1 MDTVNLTKCIK
12 EKALEIGFDLVG
24 ISPVDCFP
32 ENQFY
37 KEWLARGF
45 AGEMKYMEREPQKR
59 ENIKNLLP
67 EAKSVISC
75 GLNYNTDYP
84 YSIDET
90 DKTKG
95 WISRYA
101 WGDDYHEM
109 VQNKLSNVLG
119 FIKEIT
125 PEDLKARLYVDTG
138 PVLDRVYGKYS
149 GLGWFGKNTCLINQ
163 KIGSWIFIGEVIT
176 SLELDYDSPVP
187 DRCGTCTRCI
197 DACPTGALLDP
208 YVLDSRLCISYL
220 TIELRE
226 TIPLQLRDKVGNN
239 IYGCD
244 ICQDVCPWN
253 RKAKVTHEHHFQPRE
268 GLYNPDLSSIIT
280 SLTEEDFRMMFKGS
294 PIKRAKRKGLLRN
307 VLIAMEN
314 SGERDFIPHIKK
326 CLQDKDPLV
335 RAHAVWAFWKLEGQD
350 SYETLSKLLSV
361 ESDPMVREEIVSI
374 LPECENAEARSQNSE
389 VSKASS
395 GF

>member
-1 MDTVNLTKCIK
+1 VDTAKLTKSIK

-24 ISPVDCFP
+24 ISPVDRFP

-59 ENIKNLLP
+59 EDIRNLLP

-75 GLNYNTDYP
+75 ALNYNTDHP
-84 YSIDET
+84 YSTDET

-101 WGDDYHEM
+101 WGDDYHEI
-109 VQNKLSNVLG
+109 VQNKLSYVLD
-119 FIKEIT
+119 FVRELSPT
-125 PEDLKARLYVDTG
+125 ELKARSYVDTG

-149 GLGWFGKNTCLINQ
+149 GIGWFGKNTCLINQ
-163 KIGSWIFIGEVIT
+163 KIGSWIFIGEIIT
-176 SLELDYDSPVP
+176 SVELDYDSAAP

-197 DACPTGALLDP
+197 DACPTGALLHP

-226 TIPLQLRDKVGNN
+226 GIPLPLREKVGNN
-239 IYGCD
+239 VYGCD

-253 RKAKVTHEHHFQPRE
+253 RKAKVSHESPLQPRE
-268 GLYNPDLSSIIT
+268 GLCNPDLSSFAH
-280 SLTEEDFRMMFKGS
+280 LTEEDFRLIFKRS
-294 PIKRAKRKGLLRN
+294 PVKRAKRKGFLRN
-307 VLIAMEN
+307 VMVAMGN
-314 SGERDFIPHIKK
+314 SGEVTFIPHIRK
-326 CLQDKDPLV
+326 CLKDKDPLI
-335 RAHAVWAFWKLEGQD
+335 RAHAAWALWKLEGQD
-350 SYETLSKLLSV
+350 SYETLSNLLSI
-361 ESDPMVREEIVSI
+361 ESDPMVREEIASI
-374 LPECENAEARSQNSE
+374 LGECGNIEARSQDSE
-389 VSKASS
+389 VSKPSS

>member
-1 MDTVNLTKCIK
+1 MDTVNLTESIK
-12 EKALEIGFDLVG
+12 GKALETGFDLVG
-24 ISPVDCFP
+24 ISPVDSFP

-90 DKTKG
+90 DRIKG

-109 VQNKLSNVLG
+109 VQKKLSDVLG
-119 FIKEIT
+119 FIKEVT

-149 GLGWFGKNTCLINQ
+149 GIGWFGKNTCLINQ
-163 KIGSWIFIGEVIT
+163 KIGSWIFIGEIIT
-176 SLELDYDSPVP
+176 SLELDYDRPVP

-208 YVLDSRLCISYL
+208 YVLHSRLCISYL

-226 TIPLQLRDKVGNN
+226 KIPLQLRDKVGNN

-253 RKAKVTHEHHFQPRE
+253 RKAKVTNEYSFQPRE
-268 GLYNPDLSSIIT
+268 GLYNPGLSSIFT
-280 SLTEEDFRMMFKGS
+280 RLTEEDFGMMFKGS
-294 PIKRAKRKGLLRN
+294 PVKRAKRKGLLRN
-307 VLIAMEN
+307 VLIAMGN
-314 SGERDFIPHIKK
+314 SGERDFIPNIKK

-335 RAHAVWAFWKLEGQD
+335 RAHAVWALWKLEGRD
-350 SYETLSKLLSV
+350 SYETLSNLLSV

-374 LPECENAEARSQNSE
+374 LPECENAQAGSQNSE